1 MIRQLLVLQR
11 PHDLHAPR
19 LTRRDERRYYTK
31 DQIVGIKMF
40 MAKISHAP
48 NTMASVVRNVLSLR
62 PHK

>member
-11 PHDLHAPR
+11 SHDLHAR
-19 LTRRDERRYYTK
+19 GLARRDERHYHIK

-48 NTMASVVRNVLSLR
+48 NTMASVVRNVPSLR
-62 PHK
+62 PK